1 MCLIARMISRYDL
14 AMRNS
19 RDIGMPAH
27 RYSVPMYI
35 VAGFGAT
42 GSHYAMTLLAV
53 EWLGIRPLTASAI
66 GFAVGAAVKY
76 ALNNFVAFRSRGSH
90 VTTLPRFGA
99 TLGVLF
105 LFNMGFFALLH
116 EILGVQYMIA
126 QVATTALLIIPGYT
140 LSRFWVFRAC

>member
-1 MCLIARMISRYDL
+1 MISRYDL

-42 GSHYAMTLLAV
+42 GSHYAATLLAV
-53 EWLGIRPLTASAI
+53 EWLGIRPLIASAI
-66 GFAVGAAVKY
+66 GFAIGAVVKY
-76 ALNNFVAFRSRGSH
+76 ALNYFVAFRSRGRH

-105 LFNMGFFALLH
+105 VFNLAFFALLH
-116 EILGVQYMIA
+116 EVLGVHYMIA
-126 QVATTALLIIPGYT
+126 QVATTILLIVPGY
-140 LSRFWVFRAC
+140 LMSRLWVFRAC